1 MKRSALALAVLSLSL
16 LAAAGAARADESIR
30 VGKAIQNHF
39 SFALIEVGIA
49 NGVFKDAGLAVES
62 VAFTGAPKLQQALA
76 ANSIDFGLSTGQ
88 DLGFIAKGSP
98 AMTVAAVS
106 NAPFDTMMVV
116 GTLAPIHGIADL
128 KGKHIAVSN
137 LRGYP
142 SWLIKEL
149 AKHEGWPPDAIN
161 LVETGS
167 QTASI
172 AQLKINQVDGWGGD
186 VGTAFQMEAAHEAR
200 ALLNFGDYVPPFM
213 NIALYATDT
222 MTRNHPDTVRR
233 FVKAWFDNVAWA
245 RSHRAETVAIVQPVL
260 NLSPAILER
269 VYDTLMPTETR
280 DGKFDPKAMATMRR
294 AVVEL
299 GILDAEPDIAKLYT
313 EAFLPKN

>member
-1 MKRSALALAVLSLSL
+1 MRRFAIFYAVIL
-16 LAAAGAARADESIR
+16 LIVMASAARAEETIR

-49 NGVFKDAGLAVES
+49 NGVFKNAGLAVES

-88 DLGFIAKGSP
+88 DLGFIAKGLP

-116 GTLAPIHGIADL
+116 GNEAPIKSIADL
-128 KGKHIAVSN
+128 KGAHIAVSN

-149 AKHEGWPPDAIN
+149 AKHQGWAPDAIK

-172 AQLKINQVDGWGGD
+172 AQLKINRVDGWGGD
-186 VGTAFQMEAAHEAR
+186 IGTAFQMEAAHEAR

-213 NIALYATDT
+213 NIGLYATDT
-222 MTRNHPDTVRR
+222 MVKDHPDTVRR

-245 RSHRAETVAIVQPVL
+245 RAHRTETVAIVQPVL
-260 NLSPAILER
+260 NLSPAIIER

-299 GILDAEPDIAKLYT
+299 GILDAEPDISKLYT
-313 EAFLPKN
+313 EAFLPKS

>member
-1 MKRSALALAVLSLSL
+1 MRRLAIFSLVALLVGI
-16 LAAAGAARADESIR
+16 AGAARAEETIH

-39 SFALIEVGIA
+39 SFALIDVGIA
-49 NGVFKDAGLAVES
+49 NGVFKAAGLSVEP
-62 VAFTGAPKLQQALA
+62 VAFTGAAKLQQALTA
-76 ANSIDFGLSTGQ
+76 HSIDFGLSTGQ
-88 DLGFIAKGSP
+88 DLGFIAKGLP

-116 GTLAPIHGIADL
+116 ANQSPVKTIADL
-128 KGKHIAVSN
+128 KGKNVAVSN

-149 AKHEGWPPDAIN
+149 SKHQGWGPDAIN

-172 AQLKINQVDGWGGD
+172 AQLKINRVDGWGGD
-186 VGTAFQMEAAHEAR
+186 IGTAFQMDASHEAR

-222 MTRNHPDTVRR
+222 MVKDHPDTVRR

-260 NLSPAILER
+260 NLSPAIIAR

-313 EAFLPKN
+313 EAFLPRN

>member
-1 MKRSALALAVLSLSL
+1 MRRFAGFYAVIL
-16 LAAAGAARADESIR
+16 LIVIGSAARADETIR

-88 DLGFIAKGSP
+88 DLGFIAKGLP

-116 GTLAPIHGIADL
+116 GTQSPIKGIADL

-149 AKHEGWPPDAIN
+149 AKHEGWAPDAIN

-172 AQLKINQVDGWGGD
+172 AQMKINQVDGWGGD
-186 VGTAFQMEAAHEAR
+186 VGTAFQLDASHEAR

-222 MTRNHPDTVRR
+222 MVKNHPDTVRR

-245 RSHRAETVAIVQPVL
+245 RSHREETVAIVQPVL
-260 NLSPAILER
+260 NLSPAIIER

-299 GILDAEPDIAKLYT
+299 GILDAEPDMSKLYT

>member
-1 MKRSALALAVLSLSL
+1 MRRFAIFYAVVLLLEMVGKTGLA
-16 LAAAGAARADESIR
+16 ETIH

-39 SFALIEVGIA
+39 SFALIDVGIA
-49 NGVFKDAGLAVES
+49 NGVFKAAGLAVEP
-62 VAFTGAPKLQQALA
+62 VAFTGAAKLQQALT

-88 DLGFIAKGSP
+88 DLGFIAKGLP

-106 NAPFDTMMVV
+106 NAPIDTMMVV
-116 GTLAPIHGIADL
+116 GSQSPIKTIADL
-128 KGKHIAVSN
+128 EGKNVAVSN

-142 SWLIKEL
+142 AWLTKEL
-149 AKHEGWPPDAIN
+149 SKYEGWGPDAIN

-172 AQLKINQVDGWGGD
+172 AQLKINRVDGWGGD
-186 VGTAFQMEAAHEAR
+186 LGTAFQMEEAHEAR

-213 NIALYATDT
+213 NIAIYATDT
-222 MTRNHPDTVRR
+222 MVKNHPDTVRR

-245 RSHRAETVAIVQPVL
+245 RAHRAETVALVQPVL
-260 NLSPAILER
+260 NQSPAIIER

-299 GILDAEPDIAKLYT
+299 GILDAQPDISKLYT
-313 EAFLPKN
+313 EAFLPND

>member
-1 MKRSALALAVLSLSL
+1 MKRFAVLYAVIL
-16 LAAAGAARADESIR
+16 LIGITGEAGAEETIH

-39 SFALIEVGIA
+39 SFALLDVGIA
-49 NGVFKDAGLAVES
+49 NGIFKDAGLAVEP

-88 DLGFIAKGSP
+88 DLGFIAKGLP

-116 GTLAPIHGIADL
+116 GTQSPIKSIADL
-128 KGKHIAVSN
+128 KGAHIAVSN

-149 AKHEGWPPDAIN
+149 AKHEGWAPDTIN

-172 AQLKINQVDGWGGD
+172 AQLKIDRVDGWGGD
-186 VGTAFQMEAAHEAR
+186 IGTAFQMEAAHEAR

-222 MTRNHPDTVRR
+222 IVKNHPDTVRR

-245 RSHRAETVAIVQPVL
+245 QAHRTETVAIVQPVL
-260 NLSPAILER
+260 NLTPAIIAR

-280 DGKFDPKAMATMRR
+280 NGKFDPKTMATMRR

-299 GILDAEPDIAKLYT
+299 GILDAEPDISKLYT